1 MIPGARFLT
10 PEEVGP
16 LAPSLPRDRPVVVY
30 CIYGFQVSGEATLA
44 LRAQGLDAQRL
55 AGGLAAWRA
64 MACPLAPLPSSIRGE
79 TT

>member
-1 MIPGARFLT
+1 
-10 PEEVGP
+10 
-16 LAPSLPRDRPVVVY
+16 
-30 CIYGFQVSGEATLA
+30 VSGEATLA